1 MRKKWIF
8 IGAAFA
14 LAMTLTGCRDN
25 AAASI
30 PQQSSQEQTKEQTQ
44 MIPMEEAQEA
54 ALKAADIVAADAD
67 ISATTL
73 SEVAGVACY
82 KVEFTS
88 GEYAY
93 AYTINAETGAVM
105 EMSSQEQNAQASG
118 TQTETA
124 DPAAPAP
131 AQNATGTG
139 TVDEAAAQKIALEHA
154 GVKAADAT
162 ITKSKLDYEDGRQV
176 YDIEWYAGGAKYDY
190 EIATDTG
197 EIISSAYEEKTMGA
211 DSKNVTVSEADAKK
225 TALDR
230 VSGATDKDLYEWKLD
245 YEDGHRIK
253 GGQTSAVNWI
263 HSILKKQRVLAEDWQ
278 LSQCLFGEHLLK
290 THPDKVVVLVES
302 EKSAVIG
309 SAIFPDY
316 VWLATGGKSQMR
328 EEKLRVLSGR
338 TVLLFPDADAY
349 AEWKQ
354 RAESMYFCK
363 VVVSDIIERNAT
375 PKQKEAHI
383 DIADWIIFQ
392 IREGK
397 VMSTANHLVE
407 AERILQRMIEKNPVL
422 QKLIDDLDLVL
433 VGASPI
439 GNDDEKPP

>member
-8 IGAAFA
+8 TGAAFA

-25 AAASI
+25 AASSI
-30 PQQSSQEQTKEQTQ
+30 PQQSSQEQTQ

-54 ALKAADIVAADAD
+54 ALKAADIEAADAD

-93 AYTINAETGAVM
+93 AYTINAQTGAVM
-105 EMSSQEQNAQASG
+105 EMSSQEQNASASG

-124 DPAAPAP
+124 DSTVPATAQTSGSASAQAQTSAAAP

-190 EIATDTG
+190 EIAADTG

-245 YEDGHRIK
+245 YDDGRPEYEGKIIY
-253 GGQTSAVNWI
+253 GGTEYEFTIDA
-263 HSILKKQRVLAEDWQ
+263 
-278 LSQCLFGEHLLK
+278 
-290 THPDKVVVLVES
+290 
-302 EKSAVIG
+302 
-309 SAIFPDY
+309 
-316 VWLATGGKSQMR
+316 ATGSVI
-328 EEKLRVLSGR
+328 EWDAEKVR
-338 TVLLFPDADAY
+338 
-349 AEWKQ
+349 
-354 RAESMYFCK
+354 
-363 VVVSDIIERNAT
+363 
-375 PKQKEAHI
+375 
-383 DIADWIIFQ
+383 
-392 IREGK
+392 
-397 VMSTANHLVE
+397 
-407 AERILQRMIEKNPVL
+407 
-422 QKLIDDLDLVL
+422 
-433 VGASPI
+433 
-439 GNDDEKPP
+439 

>member
-8 IGAAFA
+8 TGAAFA

-44 MIPMEEAQEA
+44 MIPMEGAQEA
-54 ALKAADIVAADAD
+54 ALKAADIEAADAD

-105 EMSSQEQNAQASG
+105 EMSSQEQNAQTSG

-124 DPAAPAP
+124 DPAASAPAQTSGSASAQAQTSAAAP

-190 EIATDTG
+190 EIAADTG

-211 DSKNVTVSEADAKK
+211 DSRNVTVSEADAKK

-230 VSGATDKDLYEWKLD
+230 VSGATDKNFYEWKLD
-245 YEDGHRIK
+245 YEDGHPEYEGKIIY
-253 GGQTSAVNWI
+253 GGTEYEFTIDA
-263 HSILKKQRVLAEDWQ
+263 
-278 LSQCLFGEHLLK
+278 
-290 THPDKVVVLVES
+290 
-302 EKSAVIG
+302 
-309 SAIFPDY
+309 
-316 VWLATGGKSQMR
+316 ATGSVM
-328 EEKLRVLSGR
+328 EWDAEKVR
-338 TVLLFPDADAY
+338 
-349 AEWKQ
+349 
-354 RAESMYFCK
+354 
-363 VVVSDIIERNAT
+363 
-375 PKQKEAHI
+375 
-383 DIADWIIFQ
+383 
-392 IREGK
+392 
-397 VMSTANHLVE
+397 
-407 AERILQRMIEKNPVL
+407 
-422 QKLIDDLDLVL
+422 
-433 VGASPI
+433 
-439 GNDDEKPP
+439 

>member
-1 MRKKWIF
+1 MGCLLLYKMETIRESVKRSMGGAIYGIASVTIFVRFLQIYPVHKNFTCNLAGYRLHFTHSNLIGRIRKSMRKKWIF
-8 IGAAFA
+8 TGVAFA

-54 ALKAADIVAADAD
+54 ALKAADIEAADAD

-118 TQTETA
+118 TQTEVA
-124 DPAAPAP
+124 DSAAPAPAQTSAAAP

-176 YDIEWYAGGAKYDY
+176 YDIEWYVGGAKYDY
-190 EIATDTG
+190 EIAADTG

-211 DSKNVTVSEADAKK
+211 DSRNVTVSEADAKK

-245 YEDGHRIK
+245 YDDGRP
-253 GGQTSAVNWI
+253 
-263 HSILKKQRVLAEDWQ
+263 E
-278 LSQCLFGEHLLK
+278 
-290 THPDKVVVLVES
+290 
-302 EKSAVIG
+302 
-309 SAIFPDY
+309 Y
-316 VWLATGGKSQMR
+316 
-328 EEKLRVLSGR
+328 
-338 TVLLFPDADAY
+338 
-349 AEWKQ
+349 
-354 RAESMYFCK
+354 
-363 VVVSDIIERNAT
+363 
-375 PKQKEAHI
+375 
-383 DIADWIIFQ
+383 
-392 IREGK
+392 EGK
-397 VMSTANHLVE
+397 IIYGGTEYEFTIDASTGSVME
-407 AERILQRMIEKNPVL
+407 WDAEKVR
-422 QKLIDDLDLVL
+422 
-433 VGASPI
+433 
-439 GNDDEKPP
+439 

>member
-8 IGAAFA
+8 TGAAFA
-14 LAMTLTGCRDN
+14 LAITLTGCRDN

-30 PQQSSQEQTKEQTQ
+30 PQQNSQEQTKDQTQ
-44 MIPMEEAQEA
+44 MIRMEEAQEA
-54 ALKAADIVAADAD
+54 ALKAAGIEAADAD

-105 EMSSQEQNAQASG
+105 EMSSQEQSAQASG
-118 TQTETA
+118 TETA
-124 DPAAPAP
+124 DSAAPATAQTAAP
-131 AQNATGTG
+131 ATAQNETGTG

-154 GVKAADAT
+154 GVKETDAT

-190 EIATDTG
+190 EIAADTG

-245 YEDGHRIK
+245 YDDGRP
-253 GGQTSAVNWI
+253 
-263 HSILKKQRVLAEDWQ
+263 E
-278 LSQCLFGEHLLK
+278 
-290 THPDKVVVLVES
+290 
-302 EKSAVIG
+302 
-309 SAIFPDY
+309 Y
-316 VWLATGGKSQMR
+316 
-328 EEKLRVLSGR
+328 
-338 TVLLFPDADAY
+338 
-349 AEWKQ
+349 
-354 RAESMYFCK
+354 
-363 VVVSDIIERNAT
+363 
-375 PKQKEAHI
+375 
-383 DIADWIIFQ
+383 
-392 IREGK
+392 EGK
-397 VMSTANHLVE
+397 IIYGGTEYEFTIDASTGSVME
-407 AERILQRMIEKNPVL
+407 WDAEKVR
-422 QKLIDDLDLVL
+422 
-433 VGASPI
+433 
-439 GNDDEKPP
+439 

>member
-1 MRKKWIF
+1 
-8 IGAAFA
+8 
-14 LAMTLTGCRDN
+14 
-25 AAASI
+25 
-30 PQQSSQEQTKEQTQ
+30 

-176 YDIEWYAGGAKYDY
+176 YDIEWYAGAAKYDY

-245 YEDGHRIK
+245 YDDGRPEYEGKIIY
-253 GGQTSAVNWI
+253 GGTEYEFTIDA
-263 HSILKKQRVLAEDWQ
+263 
-278 LSQCLFGEHLLK
+278 
-290 THPDKVVVLVES
+290 
-302 EKSAVIG
+302 
-309 SAIFPDY
+309 
-316 VWLATGGKSQMR
+316 ATGSVM
-328 EEKLRVLSGR
+328 EWDAEKVR
-338 TVLLFPDADAY
+338 
-349 AEWKQ
+349 
-354 RAESMYFCK
+354 
-363 VVVSDIIERNAT
+363 
-375 PKQKEAHI
+375 
-383 DIADWIIFQ
+383 
-392 IREGK
+392 
-397 VMSTANHLVE
+397 
-407 AERILQRMIEKNPVL
+407 
-422 QKLIDDLDLVL
+422 
-433 VGASPI
+433 
-439 GNDDEKPP
+439 

>member
-30 PQQSSQEQTKEQTQ
+30 PQPSSQEQTKEQTQ

-118 TQTETA
+118 TQTQTETA

-211 DSKNVTVSEADAKK
+211 DSRNVTVSEADAKK

-245 YEDGHRIK
+245 YDDGRP
-253 GGQTSAVNWI
+253 
-263 HSILKKQRVLAEDWQ
+263 E
-278 LSQCLFGEHLLK
+278 
-290 THPDKVVVLVES
+290 
-302 EKSAVIG
+302 
-309 SAIFPDY
+309 Y
-316 VWLATGGKSQMR
+316 
-328 EEKLRVLSGR
+328 
-338 TVLLFPDADAY
+338 
-349 AEWKQ
+349 
-354 RAESMYFCK
+354 
-363 VVVSDIIERNAT
+363 
-375 PKQKEAHI
+375 
-383 DIADWIIFQ
+383 
-392 IREGK
+392 EGK
-397 VMSTANHLVE
+397 IIYGGTEYEFTIDASTGSVME
-407 AERILQRMIEKNPVL
+407 WDAEKVR
-422 QKLIDDLDLVL
+422 
-433 VGASPI
+433 
-439 GNDDEKPP
+439 

>member
-1 MRKKWIF
+1 MGCLLLYKMETIRESVKRGMGGAIYGIASVTIFVRFLQIYPVHKNFTCNLAGYWLHFTHSNLIGRIRKNMRKKWIF

-14 LAMTLTGCRDN
+14 LAMTLTGYRYN

-105 EMSSQEQNAQASG
+105 EMRSQEQNAQASG
-118 TQTETA
+118 TQTETT

-245 YEDGHRIK
+245 YDDGRPEYEGKIIY
-253 GGQTSAVNWI
+253 GGTEYEFTIDV
-263 HSILKKQRVLAEDWQ
+263 
-278 LSQCLFGEHLLK
+278 
-290 THPDKVVVLVES
+290 
-302 EKSAVIG
+302 
-309 SAIFPDY
+309 
-316 VWLATGGKSQMR
+316 ATGSVM
-328 EEKLRVLSGR
+328 EWDAEKVR
-338 TVLLFPDADAY
+338 
-349 AEWKQ
+349 
-354 RAESMYFCK
+354 
-363 VVVSDIIERNAT
+363 
-375 PKQKEAHI
+375 
-383 DIADWIIFQ
+383 
-392 IREGK
+392 
-397 VMSTANHLVE
+397 
-407 AERILQRMIEKNPVL
+407 
-422 QKLIDDLDLVL
+422 
-433 VGASPI
+433 
-439 GNDDEKPP
+439 

>member
-1 MRKKWIF
+1 MKQKWIF
-8 IGAAFA
+8 TGAAFA
-14 LAMTLTGCRDN
+14 LAMALNGCGDN

-30 PQQSSQEQTKEQTQ
+30 PQQSSQEQAQDQPQ
-44 MIPMEEAQEA
+44 MIRMEEAQEA
-54 ALKAADIVAADAD
+54 ALKAADIEAADAD

-154 GVKAADAT
+154 GVNAADAT
-162 ITKSKLDYEDGRQV
+162 IIKSKLDYEDGRQV

-245 YEDGHRIK
+245 YDDGRPEYEGKIIY
-253 GGQTSAVNWI
+253 GGTEYEFTIDA
-263 HSILKKQRVLAEDWQ
+263 
-278 LSQCLFGEHLLK
+278 
-290 THPDKVVVLVES
+290 
-302 EKSAVIG
+302 
-309 SAIFPDY
+309 
-316 VWLATGGKSQMR
+316 ATGSVM
-328 EEKLRVLSGR
+328 EWDAEKVR
-338 TVLLFPDADAY
+338 
-349 AEWKQ
+349 
-354 RAESMYFCK
+354 
-363 VVVSDIIERNAT
+363 
-375 PKQKEAHI
+375 
-383 DIADWIIFQ
+383 
-392 IREGK
+392 
-397 VMSTANHLVE
+397 
-407 AERILQRMIEKNPVL
+407 
-422 QKLIDDLDLVL
+422 
-433 VGASPI
+433 
-439 GNDDEKPP
+439 

>member
-1 MRKKWIF
+1 MRKKWVF
-8 IGAAFA
+8 TGAAFA

-30 PQQSSQEQTKEQTQ
+30 PQPGSQEQAKEQIQ

-54 ALKAADIVAADAD
+54 ALKAADIEAADAD

-88 GEYAY
+88 GEYVY

-105 EMSSQEQNAQASG
+105 EMSSQEQSAQASG
-118 TQTETA
+118 TQTEVADSTVPATA
-124 DPAAPAP
+124 QTSGSASAQAQTSAPAT

-139 TVDEAAAQKIALEHA
+139 TVNEAAAQKIALEHA

-245 YEDGHRIK
+245 YDDGRPEYEGKIIY
-253 GGQTSAVNWI
+253 GGTEYEFTIDA
-263 HSILKKQRVLAEDWQ
+263 
-278 LSQCLFGEHLLK
+278 
-290 THPDKVVVLVES
+290 
-302 EKSAVIG
+302 
-309 SAIFPDY
+309 
-316 VWLATGGKSQMR
+316 ATGAVM
-328 EEKLRVLSGR
+328 EWDVEKLR
-338 TVLLFPDADAY
+338 
-349 AEWKQ
+349 
-354 RAESMYFCK
+354 
-363 VVVSDIIERNAT
+363 
-375 PKQKEAHI
+375 
-383 DIADWIIFQ
+383 
-392 IREGK
+392 
-397 VMSTANHLVE
+397 
-407 AERILQRMIEKNPVL
+407 
-422 QKLIDDLDLVL
+422 
-433 VGASPI
+433 
-439 GNDDEKPP
+439 

>member
-1 MRKKWIF
+1 MGGAIYGIASVTIFVRFLQIYPVHKNFTCNLAGYRLHFTHSNLIGRIRKSMRKKWIF
-8 IGAAFA
+8 TGAAFA

-54 ALKAADIVAADAD
+54 ALKAADIEAADAD

-124 DPAAPAP
+124 DPAAPATAQTSATASAQAQTSAPAP

-162 ITKSKLDYEDGRQV
+162 ITKSKLDYEDGRRV

-190 EIATDTG
+190 EIAVDNG
-197 EIISSAYEEKTMGA
+197 EIISSAYEEKTVGA
-211 DSKNVTVSEADAKK
+211 DSRSVTVSEADAKK

-245 YEDGHRIK
+245 YDDGRPEYEGKIIY
-253 GGQTSAVNWI
+253 GGTEYEFTIDA
-263 HSILKKQRVLAEDWQ
+263 
-278 LSQCLFGEHLLK
+278 
-290 THPDKVVVLVES
+290 
-302 EKSAVIG
+302 
-309 SAIFPDY
+309 
-316 VWLATGGKSQMR
+316 ATGAVM
-328 EEKLRVLSGR
+328 EWDVEKLR
-338 TVLLFPDADAY
+338 
-349 AEWKQ
+349 
-354 RAESMYFCK
+354 
-363 VVVSDIIERNAT
+363 
-375 PKQKEAHI
+375 
-383 DIADWIIFQ
+383 
-392 IREGK
+392 
-397 VMSTANHLVE
+397 
-407 AERILQRMIEKNPVL
+407 
-422 QKLIDDLDLVL
+422 
-433 VGASPI
+433 
-439 GNDDEKPP
+439 

>member
-8 IGAAFA
+8 TGAAFA

-30 PQQSSQEQTKEQTQ
+30 PQQSSQEQTQ

-54 ALKAADIVAADAD
+54 ALKAADIEAADAD

-105 EMSSQEQNAQASG
+105 EMSSQEQNAQTSG

-124 DPAAPAP
+124 DPAASAPAQTSGSASAQAQTSAAAP

-211 DSKNVTVSEADAKK
+211 DSRNVTVSEADAKK

-230 VSGATDKDLYEWKLD
+230 VSGATDKNLYEWKLD
-245 YEDGHRIK
+245 YDDGRPEYEGKIIY
-253 GGQTSAVNWI
+253 GGTEYEFTIDA
-263 HSILKKQRVLAEDWQ
+263 
-278 LSQCLFGEHLLK
+278 
-290 THPDKVVVLVES
+290 
-302 EKSAVIG
+302 
-309 SAIFPDY
+309 
-316 VWLATGGKSQMR
+316 ATGSVM
-328 EEKLRVLSGR
+328 EWDAEKVR
-338 TVLLFPDADAY
+338 
-349 AEWKQ
+349 
-354 RAESMYFCK
+354 
-363 VVVSDIIERNAT
+363 
-375 PKQKEAHI
+375 
-383 DIADWIIFQ
+383 
-392 IREGK
+392 
-397 VMSTANHLVE
+397 
-407 AERILQRMIEKNPVL
+407 
-422 QKLIDDLDLVL
+422 
-433 VGASPI
+433 
-439 GNDDEKPP
+439 

>member
-1 MRKKWIF
+1 METIRESVKRGMGGAIYGIASVPIFVRFLQIYPVHKNFTCDLAGYRLHFTHSNLIGRIRKNMRKKWIF

-14 LAMTLTGCRDN
+14 LAMTLTGYRYN

-54 ALKAADIVAADAD
+54 ALKAADIEAADAD

-105 EMSSQEQNAQASG
+105 EMSSQEQNVQASG
-118 TQTETA
+118 MQTEAA
-124 DPAAPAP
+124 DSAAAAPAQAQTSAP
-131 AQNATGTG
+131 ATAQTVTGIG

-211 DSKNVTVSEADAKK
+211 DSKNITVSEADAKK

-245 YEDGHRIK
+245 YDDGRPEYEGKIIY
-253 GGQTSAVNWI
+253 GGTEYEFTIDA
-263 HSILKKQRVLAEDWQ
+263 
-278 LSQCLFGEHLLK
+278 
-290 THPDKVVVLVES
+290 
-302 EKSAVIG
+302 
-309 SAIFPDY
+309 
-316 VWLATGGKSQMR
+316 ATGSVM
-328 EEKLRVLSGR
+328 EWDAEKVR
-338 TVLLFPDADAY
+338 
-349 AEWKQ
+349 
-354 RAESMYFCK
+354 
-363 VVVSDIIERNAT
+363 
-375 PKQKEAHI
+375 
-383 DIADWIIFQ
+383 
-392 IREGK
+392 
-397 VMSTANHLVE
+397 
-407 AERILQRMIEKNPVL
+407 
-422 QKLIDDLDLVL
+422 
-433 VGASPI
+433 
-439 GNDDEKPP
+439 

>member
-1 MRKKWIF
+1 MGCLLLYKMETIRESVKRGMGGAIYGIASVTIFVRFLQVYPVHKNFTCNLAGYRLHFTHSNLIGRIRKSMRKKWIF
-8 IGAAFA
+8 TGVAFA

-54 ALKAADIVAADAD
+54 ALKAADIEAADAD

-93 AYTINAETGAVM
+93 SYTINAETGAVM

-118 TQTETA
+118 TQTEVA
-124 DPAAPAP
+124 DSAAPAPAQTSAAAP

-162 ITKSKLDYEDGRQV
+162 ITKSKLNYEDGRQV

-190 EIATDTG
+190 EIAADTG

-211 DSKNVTVSEADAKK
+211 DSRNVTVSEADAKK

-230 VSGATDKDLYEWKLD
+230 VSGATDKNLYEWKLD
-245 YEDGHRIK
+245 YEDGHPEYEGKIIY
-253 GGQTSAVNWI
+253 GGTEYEFTIDA
-263 HSILKKQRVLAEDWQ
+263 
-278 LSQCLFGEHLLK
+278 
-290 THPDKVVVLVES
+290 
-302 EKSAVIG
+302 
-309 SAIFPDY
+309 
-316 VWLATGGKSQMR
+316 ATGSVM
-328 EEKLRVLSGR
+328 EWDAEKVR
-338 TVLLFPDADAY
+338 
-349 AEWKQ
+349 
-354 RAESMYFCK
+354 
-363 VVVSDIIERNAT
+363 
-375 PKQKEAHI
+375 
-383 DIADWIIFQ
+383 
-392 IREGK
+392 
-397 VMSTANHLVE
+397 
-407 AERILQRMIEKNPVL
+407 
-422 QKLIDDLDLVL
+422 
-433 VGASPI
+433 
-439 GNDDEKPP
+439 

>member
-8 IGAAFA
+8 TGAAFA
-14 LAMTLTGCRDN
+14 LAMTLAGCRDN

-30 PQQSSQEQTKEQTQ
+30 PQPSSQEQTQ

-54 ALKAADIVAADAD
+54 ALKAEDIEAADAD

-118 TQTETA
+118 TETETA

-131 AQNATGTG
+131 AQTSGSAPAQAQTSAPATALNATGTG

-190 EIATDTG
+190 EIAVDTG

-211 DSKNVTVSEADAKK
+211 VSKNVTVSEADAKK

-245 YEDGHRIK
+245 YDDGRP
-253 GGQTSAVNWI
+253 
-263 HSILKKQRVLAEDWQ
+263 E
-278 LSQCLFGEHLLK
+278 
-290 THPDKVVVLVES
+290 
-302 EKSAVIG
+302 
-309 SAIFPDY
+309 Y
-316 VWLATGGKSQMR
+316 
-328 EEKLRVLSGR
+328 
-338 TVLLFPDADAY
+338 
-349 AEWKQ
+349 
-354 RAESMYFCK
+354 
-363 VVVSDIIERNAT
+363 
-375 PKQKEAHI
+375 
-383 DIADWIIFQ
+383 
-392 IREGK
+392 EGK
-397 VMSTANHLVE
+397 IIYGGTEYEFTIDASTGSVME
-407 AERILQRMIEKNPVL
+407 WDAEKVR
-422 QKLIDDLDLVL
+422 
-433 VGASPI
+433 
-439 GNDDEKPP
+439 

>member
-1 MRKKWIF
+1 MGCLLLYKMETIRESVKRGMGGAIYGIASVTIFVRFLQIYPVHKNFTCNLAGYRLHFTHSNLIGRIRKNMRKKWIF
-8 IGAAFA
+8 TGAAFA

-73 SEVAGVACY
+73 SEVAGAACY

-124 DPAAPAP
+124 DPAATAPAQTSAPAP

-245 YEDGHRIK
+245 YDDGRPEYEGKIIY
-253 GGQTSAVNWI
+253 GGTEYEFTIDA
-263 HSILKKQRVLAEDWQ
+263 
-278 LSQCLFGEHLLK
+278 
-290 THPDKVVVLVES
+290 
-302 EKSAVIG
+302 
-309 SAIFPDY
+309 
-316 VWLATGGKSQMR
+316 ATGSVM
-328 EEKLRVLSGR
+328 EWDAEKVR
-338 TVLLFPDADAY
+338 
-349 AEWKQ
+349 
-354 RAESMYFCK
+354 
-363 VVVSDIIERNAT
+363 
-375 PKQKEAHI
+375 
-383 DIADWIIFQ
+383 
-392 IREGK
+392 
-397 VMSTANHLVE
+397 
-407 AERILQRMIEKNPVL
+407 
-422 QKLIDDLDLVL
+422 
-433 VGASPI
+433 
-439 GNDDEKPP
+439 

>member
-1 MRKKWIF
+1 MGCLLLYKMETIRESVKRGMGGAIYGIASVTIFVRFLQIYPVHKNFTCNLAGYRLHFTHSNLIGRIRKSMRKKWIF
-8 IGAAFA
+8 TGVAFA

-54 ALKAADIVAADAD
+54 ALKAADIEAADAD

-118 TQTETA
+118 TQTEVA
-124 DPAAPAP
+124 DSAAPAPAQTSAAAP

-176 YDIEWYAGGAKYDY
+176 YDIEWYVGGAKYDY
-190 EIATDTG
+190 EIAADTG

-211 DSKNVTVSEADAKK
+211 DSRNVTVSEADAKK

-245 YEDGHRIK
+245 YDDGRP
-253 GGQTSAVNWI
+253 
-263 HSILKKQRVLAEDWQ
+263 E
-278 LSQCLFGEHLLK
+278 
-290 THPDKVVVLVES
+290 
-302 EKSAVIG
+302 
-309 SAIFPDY
+309 Y
-316 VWLATGGKSQMR
+316 
-328 EEKLRVLSGR
+328 
-338 TVLLFPDADAY
+338 
-349 AEWKQ
+349 
-354 RAESMYFCK
+354 
-363 VVVSDIIERNAT
+363 
-375 PKQKEAHI
+375 
-383 DIADWIIFQ
+383 
-392 IREGK
+392 EGK
-397 VMSTANHLVE
+397 IIYGGTEYEFTIDASTGSVME
-407 AERILQRMIEKNPVL
+407 WDAEKVR
-422 QKLIDDLDLVL
+422 
-433 VGASPI
+433 
-439 GNDDEKPP
+439 